1 MAEAALE
8 RLGSERYVR
17 VNRRL
22 QELAARHRPLIVVHR
37 GSGTGS
43 IAENTA
49 LAFTA
54 ALRQGAD
61 IIETDV
67 IASTDGEFF
76 LFHNGY
82 ERLHFGMDE
91 DIRNLSAV
99 DLRAQQYEWCR
110 RSGTEPYGLEPLETI
125 LTGFS
130 GTIFNVDRSWG
141 YWPELLDHMK
151 QYDVTDRMLL
161 KSPVQ
166 DDALERL
173 ARCSEPFPF
182 MPIVKT
188 TAELENVLR
197 HADINTVVVELIA
210 RDADSELADPA
221 VITEMHDRGILVML
235 NAINL
240 SDRRPLFAGWDEE
253 VSLTDGPEHGWG
265 RLISHGADLVQTD
278 WPAPLRDFR
287 ARLGGRKSE

>member
-1 MAEAALE
+1 MAELALE
-8 RLGSERYVR
+8 HLGAERYAE

-22 QELAARHRPLIVVHR
+22 QAFAASQRPLIVVHR

-49 LAFTA
+49 LAFIA
-54 ALRQGAD
+54 AIRHGAD

-67 IASTDGEFF
+67 IASTDGEYF

-82 ERLHFGMDE
+82 ERLHFGMEE
-91 DIRNLSAV
+91 DIRNLSAA

-110 RSGTEPYGLEPLETI
+110 RAGTEPYGLEPLETI
-125 LTGFS
+125 LTGFT
-130 GTIFNVDRSWG
+130 GTIFNVDRSWR
-141 YWPELLDHMK
+141 YWPELLDHMTR
-151 QYDVTDRMLL
+151 YDVTDRILL

-173 ARCSEPFPF
+173 ARCAEPYPF

-188 TAELENVLR
+188 ATELETVLR

-210 RDADSELADPA
+210 READSELADPA
-221 VITEMHDRGILVML
+221 VIRELHERGILVML

-240 SDRRPLFAGWDEE
+240 SDRQPLFLGWDDET
-253 VSLTDGPEHGWG
+253 SLTDGPEHGWG

-278 WPAPLRDFR
+278 WPAPLRDYR
-287 ARLGGRKSE
+287 ALLAGAPSS